1 MDAATATF
9 YDLRPRLQGIAY
21 RMLGSVSE
29 SEDIVQ
35 DVWLRW
41 NGADQD
47 SINNAEA
54 WLVAATTRVS
64 IDRLR
69 SAKARREQYVGI
81 WLPEPVLTEW
91 PATPEDIEE
100 LSNEVSVAFLTVLER
115 LSPEARAAF
124 LLREVFDV
132 DYGEVAEALGKSEA
146 SCRQIVRRAKVQLRQ
161 ERPQR
166 EVPSQAHQ
174 NLMRRFAEVLAQ
186 GDLAGMKSMLA
197 DTAVLLGD
205 GGGHVTSFPR
215 PMVGGQRIAQ
225 LLFAAS
231 LRYKDVLRVE
241 LAMINGQYAVLRYI
255 NGELESVQ
263 SCESD
268 GERITRVHVQR
279 NPEKLARLVA
289 AIAQRQAGSL
299 TR

>member
-9 YDLRPRLQGIAY
+9 HNLRPRLQGIAY

-41 NGADQD
+41 NGADKD
-47 SINNAEA
+47 SVDNTEA
-54 WLVAATTRVS
+54 WLVATTTRIS

-146 SCRQIVRRAKVQLRQ
+146 ACRQIVHRAKVQLRQ

-166 EVPSQAHQ
+166 AVPSEAHQ
-174 NLMRRFAEVLAQ
+174 KLMQRFAEVLAQ

-197 DTAVLLGD
+197 DNAMLLGD

-289 AIAQRQAGSL
+289 TIAQRH
-299 TR
+299 RPPP

>member
-9 YDLRPRLQGIAY
+9 HDLRPRLQGIAY

-132 DYGEVAEALGKSEA
+132 DYGKVAEALGKSEA
-146 SCRQIVRRAKVQLRQ
+146 ACRQIVRRAKVQLRQ
-161 ERPQR
+161 ERPQHA
-166 EVPSQAHQ
+166 VPSEAHQ
-174 NLMRRFAEVLAQ
+174 KLMRRFAEVLAQ

-268 GERITRVHVQR
+268 GERITRIHVQR

-289 AIAQRQAGSL
+289 AIAQRQTKPAP
-299 TR
+299 